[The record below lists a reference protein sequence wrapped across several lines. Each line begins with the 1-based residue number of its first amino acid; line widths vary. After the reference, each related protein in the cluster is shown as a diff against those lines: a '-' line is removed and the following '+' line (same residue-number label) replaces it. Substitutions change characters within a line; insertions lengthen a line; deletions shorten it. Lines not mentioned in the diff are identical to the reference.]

1 MKPQTQKILVA
12 AAVLAVIGTAA
23 VSLLLPREERVDR
36 TDFLMSTVVDQKL
49 AGRKAEETGQQV
61 VDRLRELE
69 DRLSL
74 YDAGSEIAAINAAA
88 GKNAVVVSQETY
100 ALLRRSFALAAENGG
115 VFDPAIAPVTLLWHD
130 AMEKGRPP
138 EAQTVAQRLPL
149 TDYRQVRFDDEN
161 TSVMLEEEGMAL
173 DLGGIAKGYAAALAG
188 EIYRSAELRAA
199 LISIGGNIYCWGAP
213 EGQETYRIGVR
224 DPRGEAGDPLLILN
238 VTDKVIATSGAYE
251 RYFEY
256 EGTVY
261 HHIID
266 PATGY
271 PAETD
276 LLSVTVLSDDG
287 ALADCLST
295 TFFIEGRDAALE
307 VMRRQAAGEET
318 GFELILVDKEGNIYI
333 SPSLSS
339 SVSLAEDKTDRY
351 RLAEIPRA

>member
-1 MKPQTQKILVA
+1 M
-12 AAVLAVIGTAA
+12 
-23 VSLLLPREERVDR
+23 
-36 TDFLMSTVVDQKL
+36 
-49 AGRKAEETGQQV
+49 
-61 VDRLRELE
+61 
-69 DRLSL
+69 
-74 YDAGSEIAAINAAA
+74 
-88 GKNAVVVSQETY
+88 
-100 ALLRRSFALAAENGG
+100 
-115 VFDPAIAPVTLLWHD
+115 FDPAIAPVTLLWHD

-287 ALADCLST
+287 RWPTVSPPPSSSRAGTRRWRLCGGRRLA
-295 TFFIEGRDAALE
+295 
-307 VMRRQAAGEET
+307 RRQ
-318 GFELILVDKEGNIYI
+318 D
-333 SPSLSS
+333 LS
-339 SVSLAEDKTDRY
+339 
-351 RLAEIPRA
+351 

>member
-1 MKPQTQKILVA
+1 MKPRTQKILA
-12 AAVLAVIGTAA
+12 GAAVLAVIGVVAA
-23 VSLLLPREERVDR
+23 SLLLQREEEVSR
-36 TDFLMSTVVDQKL
+36 TDFLMDTVVDQKL
-49 AGRKAEETGQQV
+49 TGHRAEETGQQV
-61 VDRLRELE
+61 VDMLRELE

-88 GKNAVVVSQETY
+88 GKSAVTVSEETY
-100 ALLRRSFALAAENGG
+100 ALLRRSAALTAETGG
-115 VFDPAIAPVTLLWHD
+115 VFDLAIAPVTLLWHD

-138 EAQTVAQRLPL
+138 EAQTVADKLPL
-149 TDYRQVRFDDEN
+149 TDYRRIRFDDEAR
-161 TSVMLEEEGMAL
+161 SVMLEEEGMAL

-188 EIYRSAELRAA
+188 EIYREADIRTA

-213 EGQETYRIGVR
+213 KGRETYRIGVR
-224 DPRGEAGDPLLILN
+224 DPQGEATDTLLILS

-307 VMRRQAAGEET
+307 VLRRQAEGEEM
-318 GFELILVDKEGNIYI
+318 GFELILVDEAGNIYV

-339 SVSLAEDKTDRY
+339 SVTLAEGKADRY
-351 RLAEIPRA
+351 RLADIPPA